1 MNCFPFMVPAAGCR
15 CLLTGG
21 GKVALHKA
29 RRLALFGVRIV
40 VCAREILPELEELAA
55 QVHREY
61 DVSLLDGADFAVAAT
76 SDRAFNA
83 RVAEDCRA
91 RRVPVNCVDDR
102 AHCDFYFP
110 ALIVRGD
117 TVIAVSTGGVSP
129 LAAALLKE
137 RIARSLPDD
146 LEERVA
152 CAGRLREAGDG
163 EAYERECR
171 RLFEEEI

>member
-21 GKVALHKA
+21 GKIALHKA

-110 ALIVRGD
+110 ALIVHGRCVAPCRRAPEGAHRPQPPRRPRRARRVRR
-117 TVIAVSTGGVSP
+117 TA
-129 LAAALLKE
+129 
-137 RIARSLPDD
+137 ARSGG
-146 LEERVA
+146 RRGVR
-152 CAGRLREAGDG
+152 AGMQETV
-163 EAYERECR
+163 
-171 RLFEEEI
+171 